1 MLDFLYFCSVML
13 VKTQALVLKTVKFG
27 DNKFIIDLFSE
38 ELGKLSIMTVISSSP
53 RARFNRSLF
62 QHLMILDVEID
73 YRQNK
78 TLHSLKSATMA
89 YAYKT
94 MLVDPKKMCI
104 IMFVAELLAAVTKNE
119 PKNIPLFNYIKAS
132 LQWLDE
138 KEGSFSNFH
147 LVFMMRLVK
156 FIGFTPNIADY
167 EAGDYFDLRSG
178 IFCSGLPHHAD
189 VLMPNDAAKVK
200 TMLRMNYEN
209 MHLFVMSRADRNR
222 MVDVLLKYYAIH
234 VPNFSEIKTLDILH
248 SLFD

>member
-27 DNKFIIDLFSE
+27 DNKFIVDLFSE
-38 ELGKLSIMTVISSSP
+38 ELGKLSIMTVISSSQ
-53 RARFNRSLF
+53 RARFNRALF

-78 TLHSLKSATMA
+78 SLYTLKSATIA

-94 MLVDPKKMCI
+94 ALIEPAKMCI
-104 IMFVAELLAAVTKNE
+104 IMFIAELLAAVTKNE

-138 KEGSFSNFH
+138 KDGAFSNFH

-178 IFCSGLPHHAD
+178 TFCSGLPHHAD
-189 VLMPNDAAKVK
+189 VLLPIDAAKVK

-209 MHLFVMSRADRNR
+209 MHLFIMSRAERNR

-234 VPNFSEIKTLDILH
+234 VPNFSEIKTLDVLH